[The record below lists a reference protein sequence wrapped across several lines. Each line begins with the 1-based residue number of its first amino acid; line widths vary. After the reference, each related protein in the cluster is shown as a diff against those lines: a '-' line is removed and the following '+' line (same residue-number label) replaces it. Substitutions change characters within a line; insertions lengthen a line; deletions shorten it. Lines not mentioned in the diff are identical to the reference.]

1 MTTRKIVRAI
11 SQLAHSLGLDVI
23 AEGIEESAQCHLL
36 VSMGVGVESGQGF
49 LFSRALPFD
58 DAVDLL

>member
-23 AEGIEESAQCHLL
+23 AEGIEESAQCQLL
-36 VSMGVGVESGQGF
+36 VSMGVESGQGF